1 MKLRRWVCFLLCL
14 VLTVCLCT
22 PALADGE
29 LFFVAVND
37 TIPLTL
43 SVFPTYSGGTLY
55 VPYQVFDS
63 QPCGV
68 TPSYNQTK
76 QTYVLLSRTRQM
88 IFDLA
93 AGTVSDESG
102 SVSTANVL
110 YRGGILY
117 LPLTFCASH
126 FGLKTTMLESAGG
139 YQILRFTD
147 GSEVYDDSLFVEK
160 AENLIAYRVR
170 QSQSGSQP
178 QEKPTDRPNNGAQGT
193 QEQPATEKKPA
204 TVYLAFTGSETMR
217 DSMAAL
223 ETYNLHGTFFLTEAE
238 IRSDPSLILN
248 CSPQVTRWV
257 SPPGRMKKISLPR
270 LRAQTTRSAPS
281 PARKRSSRS
290 YPPMQRLPTA
300 TAPSTRRIPR
310 FPQRMPPLP
319 KQRICSSALK
329 TPKRIFTLC
338 FPPRPT
344 FSNCSKRLTVHD
356 SHTFAQI
363 FRISEKTLAIS
374 EKI

>member
-1 MKLRRWVCFLLCL
+1 MKGGGEMKLRRWICFLLCL
-14 VLTVCLCT
+14 VLTVCLCA

-68 TPSYNQTK
+68 TPSYNQAK

-170 QSQSGSQP
+170 QNQSGSQSP
-178 QEKPTDRPNNGAQGT
+178 ERPTDRPNSGSQGT
-193 QEQPATEKKPA
+193 QEPSAAEKKPA

-217 DSMAAL
+217 ASMAAL
-223 ETYNLHGTFFLTEAE
+223 ETYKLHGTFFLTEAE
-238 IRSDPSLILN
+238 ILADPSLVFELLAAGH
-248 CSPQVTRWV
+248 S
-257 SPPGRMKKISLPR
+257 S
-270 LRAQTTRSAPS
+270 RAQTTRSAPS
-281 PARKRSSRS
+281 PARKRFSRS
-290 YPPMQRLPTA
+290 CPPRQRLQTA
-300 TAPSTRRIPR
+300 TASSTRRPPPSLRRTPPR
-310 FPQRMPPLP
+310 P
-319 KQRICSSALK
+319 KQRTCSSAPRTQKLIS
-329 TPKRIFTLC
+329 TPC
-338 FPPRPT
+338 FPPRPA
-344 FSNCSKRLTVHD
+344 SSSCSKTPTVH
-356 SHTFAQI
+356 SLRPPTQI
-363 FRISEKTLAIS
+363 FFKNPKNRLAIS

>member
-1 MKLRRWVCFLLCL
+1 MKLRRWICFLLCL
-14 VLTVCLCT
+14 VLTVCLCA
-22 PALADGE
+22 PALADSE

-68 TPSYNQTK
+68 TPSYNQAK

-110 YRGGILY
+110 YRSGILY

-160 AENLIAYRVR
+160 AENLIAYRV
-170 QSQSGSQP
+170 QQYTDSANSGS
-178 QEKPTDRPNNGAQGT
+178 QGT
-193 QEQPATEKKPA
+193 QEPSAAEKKPA

-217 DSMAAL
+217 ASMAAL
-223 ETYNLHGTFFLTEAE
+223 ETYKLHGTFFLTEAE
-238 IRSDPSLILN
+238 ILADPSLVFELLAAGHSIGITAGEDDADL
-248 CSPQVTRWV
+248 SGALTRANDALCALTCQ
-257 SPPGRMKKISLPR
+257 KTLLALLP
-270 LRAQTTRSAPS
+270 AEAEAPDSYCVFHAPS
-281 PARKRSSRS
+281 SPVSAADAAASETAHLLVCSENTEADLYTLFSAEARVLQLLENADR
-290 YPPMQRLPTA
+290 T
-300 TAPSTRRIPR
+300 
-310 FPQRMPPLP
+310 
-319 KQRICSSALK
+319 
-329 TPKRIFTLC
+329 
-338 FPPRPT
+338 
-344 FSNCSKRLTVHD
+344 
-356 SHTFAQI
+356 
-363 FRISEKTLAIS
+363 
-374 EKI
+374 

>member
-238 IRSDPSLILN
+238 IRSDPSLIFELLAAGHALG
-248 CSPQVTRWV
+248 VTA
-257 SPPGRMKKISLPR
+257 GEDEEDISAALARANDALCALTCQKNAPR
-270 LRAQTTRSAPS
+270 APIRQCRGSRRLLRLLRAGFPGFRSGCRRFRNSAS
-281 PARKRSSRS
+281 AR
-290 YPPMQRLPTA
+290 L
-300 TAPSTRRIPR
+300 
-310 FPQRMPPLP
+310 L
-319 KQRICSSALK
+319 
-329 TPKRIFTLC
+329 
-338 FPPRPT
+338 
-344 FSNCSKRLTVHD
+344 
-356 SHTFAQI
+356 
-363 FRISEKTLAIS
+363 
-374 EKI
+374 

>member
-1 MKLRRWVCFLLCL
+1 MVYCVWIFYRKDGETMKLRSVICLFLCL
-14 VLTVCLCT
+14 VLAVCLGT
-22 PALADGE
+22 PALAESE

-68 TPSYNQTK
+68 TPSYNQVK
-76 QTYVLLSRTRQM
+76 QTYVLLSRGRQM
-88 IFDLA
+88 LFDLA

-126 FGLKTTMLESAGG
+126 FGLKTTMLESADG
-139 YQILRFTD
+139 YQVLRFTD
-147 GSEVYDDSLFVEK
+147 GSEVYDDSLFIEK

-170 QSQSGSQP
+170 QNQSGSQP
-178 QEKPTDRPNNGAQGT
+178 QEKPADRLNGSTQGT
-193 QEQPATEKKPA
+193 QNQPAAEKKPA

-223 ETYNLHGTFFLTEAE
+223 ETYKLRGTFFLTEAE
-238 IRSDPSLILN
+238 IRSDPSLVFELLAAGHALGVTAGADEPDFSDALARAN
-248 CSPQVTRWV
+248 DALCALTCQKTLLALLPAGAEAPDGYCVFHAPASPV
-257 SPPGRMKKISLPR
+257 SAADAAASE
-270 LRAQTTRSAPS
+270 SAH
-281 PARKRSSRS
+281 
-290 YPPMQRLPTA
+290 L
-300 TAPSTRRIPR
+300 
-310 FPQRMPPLP
+310 L
-319 KQRICSSALK
+319 ICSEDASSVLYTLFSAEA
-329 TPKRIFTLC
+329 RIFQLLETTD
-338 FPPRPT
+338 RP
-344 FSNCSKRLTVHD
+344 
-356 SHTFAQI
+356 
-363 FRISEKTLAIS
+363 
-374 EKI
+374 

>member
-1 MKLRRWVCFLLCL
+1 MANCSSSPS
-14 VLTVCLCT
+14 TT
-22 PALADGE
+22 P
-29 LFFVAVND
+29 F
-37 TIPLTL
+37 PLTL
-43 SVFPTYSGGTLY
+43 SIFPTYSGGTLY

-68 TPSYNQTK
+68 TPSYNQAR

-170 QSQSGSQP
+170 QNQSGSQSP
-178 QEKPTDRPNNGAQGT
+178 ERPTDRPNSGSQGT
-193 QEQPATEKKPA
+193 QEPPAAEKSRQPST
-204 TVYLAFTGSETMR
+204 S
-217 DSMAAL
+217 
-223 ETYNLHGTFFLTEAE
+223 
-238 IRSDPSLILN
+238 
-248 CSPQVTRWV
+248 
-257 SPPGRMKKISLPR
+257 
-270 LRAQTTRSAPS
+270 PS
-281 PARKRSSRS
+281 PAARPCAPVWLRWKPQAARNVLPDGGGNSR
-290 YPPMQRLPTA
+290 
-300 TAPSTRRIPR
+300 
-310 FPQRMPPLP
+310 
-319 KQRICSSALK
+319 
-329 TPKRIFTLC
+329 
-338 FPPRPT
+338 RPVAG
-344 FSNCSKRLTVHD
+344 L
-356 SHTFAQI
+356 
-363 FRISEKTLAIS
+363 
-374 EKI
+374 

>member
-1 MKLRRWVCFLLCL
+1 MKGGGEMKLRRWICFLLCL
-14 VLTVCLCT
+14 VLTVCLCA

-68 TPSYNQTK
+68 TPSYNQAK

-147 GSEVYDDSLFVEK
+147 GSEVYDDSLFIEK
-160 AENLIAYRVR
+160 AENLIAYRISQ
-170 QSQSGSQP
+170 QSI
-178 QEKPTDRPNNGAQGT
+178 GT
-193 QEQPATEKKPA
+193 ADGQEQPGQTGGNSAAAPDPPQQRLTGHAGAVRRGKKA
-204 TVYLAFTGSETMR
+204 GNR
-217 DSMAAL
+217 
-223 ETYNLHGTFFLTEAE
+223 
-238 IRSDPSLILN
+238 
-248 CSPQVTRWV
+248 
-257 SPPGRMKKISLPR
+257 LPR
-270 LRAQTTRSAPS
+270 LHRQRDH
-281 PARKRSSRS
+281 ARQYGCAGNLQAARNVLPDGGGNSR
-290 YPPMQRLPTA
+290 
-300 TAPSTRRIPR
+300 
-310 FPQRMPPLP
+310 
-319 KQRICSSALK
+319 
-329 TPKRIFTLC
+329 
-338 FPPRPT
+338 RPVAG
-344 FSNCSKRLTVHD
+344 L
-356 SHTFAQI
+356 
-363 FRISEKTLAIS
+363 
-374 EKI
+374 

>member
-22 PALADGE
+22 PVLADGE

-43 SVFPTYSGGTLY
+43 NVFPTYSGGTLY

-68 TPSYNQTK
+68 TPSYNQVK

-88 IFDLA
+88 LFDLA

-126 FGLKTTMLESAGG
+126 FGLKTTMLESADG
-139 YQILRFTD
+139 YQVLRFTD
-147 GSEVYDDSLFVEK
+147 GSEVYDDSLFIEK

-170 QSQSGSQP
+170 QNQTGSQP
-178 QEKPTDRPNNGAQGT
+178 QEKPTDRPNNGSQGAQ
-193 QEQPATEKKPA
+193 EPPAAEKKPA

-217 DSMAAL
+217 ASMAAL
-223 ETYNLHGTFFLTEAE
+223 ETYKLHGTFFLTEAE
-238 IRSDPSLILN
+238 ILSDPPLVFELLAAGHTLGVTAEEDTEDFSDALARANDAL
-248 CSPQVTRWV
+248 CALTCQKTLLALLPAGAEAPDGYCVFHAPASPV
-257 SPPGRMKKISLPR
+257 SAADAAASE
-270 LRAQTTRSAPS
+270 SAH
-281 PARKRSSRS
+281 
-290 YPPMQRLPTA
+290 L
-300 TAPSTRRIPR
+300 
-310 FPQRMPPLP
+310 L
-319 KQRICSSALK
+319 ICSEDASSVLYTLFSAEA
-329 TPKRIFTLC
+329 RIFQLLETTD
-338 FPPRPT
+338 RP
-344 FSNCSKRLTVHD
+344 
-356 SHTFAQI
+356 
-363 FRISEKTLAIS
+363 
-374 EKI
+374 

>member
-1 MKLRRWVCFLLCL
+1 MC
-14 VLTVCLCT
+14 
-22 PALADGE
+22 
-29 LFFVAVND
+29 
-37 TIPLTL
+37 
-43 SVFPTYSGGTLY
+43 SPTYSGGTLY

-110 YRGGILY
+110 YRSGILY

-193 QEQPATEKKPA
+193 QEQPATEKKA
-204 TVYLAFTGSETMR
+204 RDCLSCFHRQRNHARQHGS
-217 DSMAAL
+217 AG
-223 ETYNLHGTFFLTEAE
+223 NLQSAWNIFLD
-238 IRSDPSLILN
+238 RSGDP
-248 CSPQVTRWV
+248 
-257 SPPGRMKKISLPR
+257 
-270 LRAQTTRSAPS
+270 LRPVAD
-281 PARKRSSRS
+281 
-290 YPPMQRLPTA
+290 
-300 TAPSTRRIPR
+300 
-310 FPQRMPPLP
+310 F
-319 KQRICSSALK
+319 
-329 TPKRIFTLC
+329 
-338 FPPRPT
+338 
-344 FSNCSKRLTVHD
+344 
-356 SHTFAQI
+356 
-363 FRISEKTLAIS
+363 
-374 EKI
+374 